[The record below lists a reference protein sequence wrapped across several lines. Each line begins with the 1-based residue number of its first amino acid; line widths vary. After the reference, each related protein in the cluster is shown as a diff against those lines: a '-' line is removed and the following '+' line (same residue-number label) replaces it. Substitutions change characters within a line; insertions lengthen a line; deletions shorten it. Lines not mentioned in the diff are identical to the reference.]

1 MDETAVLPPPR
12 PPPSSTLALS
22 AFPSKSVR
30 MYDKMS
36 KKELIELVEAFEYFS
51 ELKIQDLDALDAL
64 RLLRDGLESVI
75 RHLKLTE
82 KEKEAL
88 LCTGTLQD
96 ARVYSLFR
104 TQSEVKGS
112 RTYVDV
118 ERLWGVLSKK
128 SINKGTKDGL
138 KKSTMRY
145 FLHIQNTFI
154 VTELEKLE
162 KEASERASKA
172 MRTAEKA
179 VWTEQ
184 ADQFGDMKSMNDEDE
199 IDEDNLDR
207 VFALLKLTSDD
218 SCVSKSAFL
227 DYFSKNVISRLPL
240 SFFMDKL
247 KLKQSRNFDAQ
258 MSLRFNSTKSLLS

>member
-1 MDETAVLPPPR
+1 MSVYFCVPGTK
-12 PPPSSTLALS
+12 STITIAG
-22 AFPSKSVR
+22 ADAKYR
-30 MYDKMS
+30 MS

-51 ELKIQDLDALDAL
+51 ELKIQDLDALNAL
-64 RLLRDGLESVI
+64 RLLRDGLENVI
-75 RHLKLTE
+75 SHLKLTE

-128 SINKGTKDGL
+128 SINKGIKDGL
-138 KKSTMRY
+138 RKSTIRY

-162 KEASERASKA
+162 NEANERASKA
-172 MRTAEKA
+172 TRTAEKT

-184 ADQFGDMKSMNDEDE
+184 ADQFGDMKSMNDDDE

-227 DYFSKNVISRLPL
+227 DFFSKNVLSRLPL
-240 SFFMDKL
+240 CFFMDKL
-247 KLKQSRNFDAQ
+247 KLKQSRNFNAQ
-258 MSLRFNSTKSLLS
+258 MSLRFNSSKSFLS